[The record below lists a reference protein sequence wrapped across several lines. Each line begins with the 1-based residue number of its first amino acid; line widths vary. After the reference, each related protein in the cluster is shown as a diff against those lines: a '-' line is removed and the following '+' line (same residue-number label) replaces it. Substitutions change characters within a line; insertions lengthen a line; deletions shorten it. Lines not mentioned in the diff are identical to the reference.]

1 MGLHLQVGGVAQV
14 EQVQH
19 LRLRCR
25 SQAQGLLVR
34 AVDEVLDECLAL
46 GE

>member
-14 EQVQH
+14 EQVRH